1 MLFKLSKRNVQKSV
15 KDYSIYF
22 LTLVLGVCI
31 FYVFNSIEA
40 QTVMMDISQSKK
52 EFIGSIT
59 KIISVVSVFISFVL
73 GFLIIYAN
81 NFIIKK
87 RNREFGIYMTLGIS
101 RSKISFMLF
110 FETVV
115 IGIIALVVGLFVGVF
130 LSQGLATVTASLFEV
145 DMKKYTFVFSKD
157 ACIKTTVYFSI
168 MFFITMLLNFI
179 VVSRYKLINLINS
192 QRRSES
198 LKSTNLIL
206 SVVLFILSIVC
217 LGTAYKLILDNALI
231 DIADNKFK
239 LSILLGVVGTVLFFR
254 SLAGFLVKLV
264 QSDKNLYL
272 RNLNTFTLRQ
282 LNSKINTNYISM
294 SVICLMLFISIGMYS
309 AAISIK
315 VAMEKSSEFRTPY
328 DMTISEEYIYQEKP
342 NFTNEKLSDMTQKLG
357 FNVKD
362 YSKDYIDY
370 NFYNSPVKFKEMF
383 KNTSDEFLG
392 KQMKVLMDFNIPA
405 MKLSDYNRLSQMQE
419 KKPIDLKDNE
429 VLVITDMDVM
439 KNPVKDYVKN
449 NKNIKIGENE
459 FKVKDDYKY
468 QALESNI
475 GNSKFI
481 TLVMADNYVNDYDIS
496 KKCLSLNYNLGN
508 PNTEEKVNKNFE
520 QMANKMKKDNYYK
533 NTQIYYITRSL
544 ALDINMSTSCMFLY
558 VGIYVGLIFLI
569 CSAAVLALNQL
580 SGATESLGRYEILKK
595 LGVSSDM
602 INKSIFIQVLIY
614 FSLPIM
620 LALVHSIFGIKV
632 ANNVVNI
639 FGNYDT
645 TGNNIVSI
653 GSICIIYAIYC
664 FGTYRGYKRIVNKN
678 N

>member
-87 RNREFGIYMTLGIS
+87 RNKEFGIYMTLGIS

-217 LGTAYKLILDNALI
+217 LGTAYKLILDNTLI

-342 NFTNEKLSDMTQKLG
+342 NFTNEKLSDMTKKLG

-496 KKCLSLNYNLGN
+496 KKCLSLNYDLGN
-508 PNTEEKVNKNFE
+508 SNTEEKVNKNFE